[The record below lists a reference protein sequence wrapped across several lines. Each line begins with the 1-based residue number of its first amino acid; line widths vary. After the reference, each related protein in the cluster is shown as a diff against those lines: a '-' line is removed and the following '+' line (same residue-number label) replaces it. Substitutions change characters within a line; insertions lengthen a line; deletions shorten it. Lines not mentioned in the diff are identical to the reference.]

1 MEPVLFRGIETGF
14 GFSEKVLVIL
24 HGLPVLNHRVHFLV
38 VMWCA
43 WGTDTSAYY
52 DLYVNS

>member
-1 MEPVLFRGIETGF
+1 MEPVLFRGIETDF
-14 GFSEKVLVIL
+14 GFSEKVLVVL
-24 HGLPVLNHRVHFLV
+24 HGLPVLNHRVHLLV